1 MINLIKQFIFIH
13 IPKTGG
19 STIKSHLRSIRGNT
33 NVIMHPHILDYI
45 NRLPETSDFFKFT
58 CVRNPWELVVSRY
71 FYRLKLIE
79 NAKGN
84 SRVKNPDATFDEFVK
99 NEEVYMNS
107 FKSWVSPK
115 SEAFKMYEEGKSYGS
130 QYDLISDSDG
140 KILMDKIIRYEDFQ
154 NEIVELL
161 LSMGIFNNFEFHL
174 NKSEHDDYRNY
185 YTAETR
191 NIIANRFIKDID
203 YFKYTFENN
212 S

>member
-1 MINLIKQFIFIH
+1 MINFIKQFIFIH

-19 STIKSHLRSIRGNT
+19 STIKSHLRSFRGNT

-45 NRLPETSDFFKFT
+45 GKLPETSDFFKFT

-99 NEEVYMNS
+99 NEEIFINS

-115 SEAFKMYEEGKSYGS
+115 SEAFKMYEEGKSCGS

-140 KILMDKIIRYEDFQ
+140 KILMDKIIRYENFQ
-154 NEIVELL
+154 NELGEFL
-161 LSMGIFNNFEFHL
+161 LSMGLFNDASFHL
-174 NKSEHDDYRNY
+174 NKSEHEKYQNY

-191 NIIANRFIKDID
+191 NIIAKRFEKDID
-203 YFKYTFENN
+203 YFKYTYDNK
-212 S
+212 